1 MAEKGN
7 LSFFKKHKILTN
19 ILIIAV
25 FNTILITIA
34 YFSLNWYTHH
44 NEYQIVP
51 ELKGMTIE
59 EASTKL
65 SGCNLKYEISD
76 SIFDTTS
83 KPGTILL
90 QTPKAGSKFKRD
102 RTVYITIRS
111 FATKQVKMPSIIDQ
125 SLRQGMSALQSL
137 GIKNIT
143 VERIESEYEDLIFNV
158 KMNGL
163 PLRAGDRIP
172 INAKITIVAGDGSI
186 QITDDVI
193 LEEYNEFSEAGGLD
207 EETEE
212 TASNDNI

>member
-1 MAEKGN
+1 
-7 LSFFKKHKILTN
+7 
-19 ILIIAV
+19 
-25 FNTILITIA
+25 
-34 YFSLNWYTHH
+34 
-44 NEYQIVP
+44 
-51 ELKGMTIE
+51 
-59 EASTKL
+59 
-65 SGCNLKYEISD
+65 
-76 SIFDTTS
+76 
-83 KPGTILL
+83 
-90 QTPKAGSKFKRD
+90 
-102 RTVYITIRS
+102 
-111 FATKQVKMPSIIDQ
+111 MPSIIDQ